1 MPSEYAAMRCRAKR
15 ERDFFFLESN
25 KKIVKLH
32 LFRSSYRSVCIISL
46 WVNMRF
52 PSFLAVK
59 YVFC

>member
-1 MPSEYAAMRCRAKR
+1 MQSEEGKG
-15 ERDFFFLESN
+15 FFFLESN

-32 LFRSSYRSVCIISL
+32 LFRSSYRSVRIISL